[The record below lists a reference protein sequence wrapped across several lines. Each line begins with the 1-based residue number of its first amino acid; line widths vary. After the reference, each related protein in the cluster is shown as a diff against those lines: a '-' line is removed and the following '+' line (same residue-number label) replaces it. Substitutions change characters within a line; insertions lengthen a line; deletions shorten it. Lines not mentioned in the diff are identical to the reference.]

1 MIFAT
6 GDLVKIISP
15 NSLKEMDI
23 VGIITNMKYPANS
36 WFQVW
41 IPDINREI
49 YFDKNQMEK
58 IP

>member
-1 MIFAT
+1 MRFTT
-6 GDLVKIISP
+6 GDLVRIISP

-23 VGIITNMKYPANS
+23 VGIVIDMKYPSDS

-41 IPDINREI
+41 IPDINKEM

-58 IP
+58 VP